1 MRMQNYLHQG
11 EGCGILDIQVFQF
24 FGPCGQKKEAVAL
37 KVKEYEYI
45 MQKVLQVVDE
55 GVHVIDSEGNTIIYN
70 DAMARLEKMER
81 KGVLRRPF
89 TEVFRNMSEEEST
102 LMQALHHKKVT
113 LNKQQTYL
121 NRDGKA
127 INAIN
132 STIPVIYDGSVIAAI
147 EVSKDVTNI
156 RKLSNTILDLQKE
169 KLEPERIKA
178 NRIRKYNFNSLV
190 GQNKKFLE
198 IIETA
203 RKAAKSS
210 AAVLLYGETGTG
222 KELIAQ
228 SIHYDSSRREKPF
241 LAQNCAALPESL
253 LEGILFGTA
262 KGGFTGAI
270 DREGL
275 FEQADGGTLLLD
287 EISAMPYELQGK
299 LLRVLQ
305 EDYLRRVGGTEDI
318 PIDVRII
325 ATVNERPE
333 HLIESGKLRKDLYY
347 RLNIIS
353 IDLPPLRTKKDDIL
367 LLADKFVEKYSKRYG
382 KNVHAISEGA
392 KEKLLHYDY
401 PGNVRELENII
412 MAAISMADE
421 EKLLTEKHILINNE
435 DKGMIKGIYDF
446 SRAGMDWY
454 LDNMEKEM
462 ITLALA
468 KHGGN
473 ISKAAEYLKIKRQT
487 LQHKIKKYR
496 L

>member
-1 MRMQNYLHQG
+1 M
-11 EGCGILDIQVFQF
+11 
-24 FGPCGQKKEAVAL
+24 
-37 KVKEYEYI
+37 KVREYEFI

-55 GVHVIDSEGNTIIYN
+55 GVHVIDREGNTIIYN
-70 DAMARLEKMER
+70 EAMARLEKMQR
-81 KGVLRRPF
+81 KGVLKRPF
-89 TEVFRNMSEEEST
+89 TEVFQNMSEEEST
-102 LMQALHHKKVT
+102 LLQALHHMKVT

-121 NRDGKA
+121 NRDGKV

-132 STIPVIYDGSVIAAI
+132 STIPVIYNDHVIAAI
-147 EVSKDVTNI
+147 EVSKDVTDI
-156 RKLSNTILDLQKE
+156 RKMSNTILDLHKE
-169 KLEPERIKA
+169 KLEPEKTKA
-178 NRIRKYNFNSLV
+178 HRIRKYSFDNLI

-198 IIETA
+198 VISTA
-203 RKAAKSS
+203 KKAAKSTAS
-210 AAVLLYGETGTG
+210 VFLYGETGTG

-228 SIHYDSSRREKPF
+228 SIHFDSARKDRPF

-305 EDYLRRVGGTEDI
+305 EDYIRRVGGTEDI

-325 ATVNERPE
+325 ATINERPD
-333 HLIESGKLRKDLYY
+333 HLIQSGKLRKDLYY
-347 RLNIIS
+347 RLNIIG
-353 IDLPPLRTKKDDIL
+353 IDLPPLREKKDDIL
-367 LLADKFVEKYSKRYG
+367 LLTEKFIEKYNKRYG
-382 KNVHAISEGA
+382 KNVTSVSEGA

-421 EKLLTEKHILINNE
+421 ELQLTEKHILINNE
-435 DKGMIKGIYDF
+435 DRDMTKGPYDF
-446 SRAGMDWY
+446 SQVGMDWY
-454 LDNMEKEM
+454 LEQMEKEM

-473 ISKAAEYLKIKRQT
+473 ISKSADYLKIKRQT
-487 LQHKIKKYR
+487 LQHKMKKYQ

>member
-1 MRMQNYLHQG
+1 
-11 EGCGILDIQVFQF
+11 V
-24 FGPCGQKKEAVAL
+24 

-55 GVHVIDSEGNTIIYN
+55 GVHVIDSEGNTVIYN

-102 LMQALHHKKVT
+102 MLQALHHKKVT

-121 NRDGKA
+121 NRDGKV
-127 INAIN
+127 ITAIN
-132 STIPVIYDGSVIAAI
+132 STIPVIYEGRVIAAI
-147 EVSKDVTNI
+147 EVSKDVTYI
-156 RKLSNTILDLQKE
+156 RKMSNTILDLHKE
-169 KLEPERIKA
+169 KLEPEKIKAHRIK
-178 NRIRKYNFNSLV
+178 KYSFNSLI

-198 IIETA
+198 TIETA

-210 AAVLLYGETGTG
+210 ASVLIYGETGTG

-228 SIHYDSSRREKPF
+228 SIHYDSNRQGKPF

-270 DREGL
+270 DREGM

-287 EISAMPYELQGK
+287 EISAMPYDLQGK

-305 EDYLRRVGGTEDI
+305 EDYIRRVGGTEDI

-325 ATVNERPE
+325 ATINERPE
-333 HLIESGKLRKDLYY
+333 HLIQSGKLRKDLYY

-353 IDLPPLRTKKDDIL
+353 IDLPSLKEKKDDIL

-382 KNVHAISEGA
+382 KNVHSISEGA

-421 EKLLTEKHILINNE
+421 EMLLTEKHILINNE
-435 DKGMIKGIYDF
+435 DKGMMKGTYDF
-446 SRAGMDWY
+446 SQAGMDWY
-454 LDNMEKEM
+454 LENMEKEM

-487 LQHKIKKYR
+487 LQHKIRKYH

>member
-1 MRMQNYLHQG
+1 MWYAMFKVLKPLQSFDSGAY
-11 EGCGILDIQVFQF
+11 
-24 FGPCGQKKEAVAL
+24 KEATAM

-81 KGVLRRPF
+81 RGVLRRPF

-102 LMQALHHKKVT
+102 MLQALHHKKVT

-121 NRDGKA
+121 NRDGKV

-132 STIPVIYDGSVIAAI
+132 STIPVIYDEKVIAAI

-156 RKLSNTILDLQKE
+156 RRMSNTILDLHKE
-169 KLEPERIKA
+169 KLEPEKTKA
-178 NRIRKYNFNSLV
+178 HRIRKYSFSSLI
-190 GQNKKFLE
+190 GQNRKFLE
-198 IIETA
+198 TIDMA

-210 AAVLLYGETGTG
+210 ASVLLYGETGTG

-228 SIHYDSSRREKPF
+228 SIHYDSDRREKPF

-305 EDYLRRVGGTEDI
+305 EDYIRRVGGMEDI

-325 ATVNERPE
+325 ATINERPE
-333 HLIESGKLRKDLYY
+333 HLIQSGKLRKDLYY

-353 IDLPPLRTKKDDIL
+353 IDLPPLREKKDDIL
-367 LLADKFVEKYSKRYG
+367 LLANKFVEKYSKRYG
-382 KNVHAISEGA
+382 KDVHSISEVA
-392 KEKLLHYDY
+392 KEKLLHYEY

-412 MAAISMADE
+412 MAAISMTDDE
-421 EKLLTEKHILINNE
+421 RVLTEKHILINNE
-435 DKGMIKGIYDF
+435 DRETMKGIYDF
-446 SRAGMDWY
+446 SHAGMDWY
-454 LDNMEKEM
+454 LENMEKEM

-468 KHGGN
+468 KHSGN
-473 ISKAAEYLKIKRQT
+473 ISRAAEYLKIKRQT
-487 LQHKIKKYR
+487 LQHKMKKYR

>member
-1 MRMQNYLHQG
+1 MKIR
-11 EGCGILDIQVFQF
+11 
-24 FGPCGQKKEAVAL
+24 
-37 KVKEYEYI
+37 EYEYI

-70 DAMARLEKMER
+70 DAMARLEKMLR
-81 KGVLRRPF
+81 KGVLKRPF
-89 TEVFRNMSEEEST
+89 TEVFGNMSEEEST
-102 LMQALHHKKVT
+102 LLQALHHKKVT

-121 NRDGKA
+121 NRDGKS

-132 STIPVIYDGSVIAAI
+132 STIPVIYNDKVIAAI
-147 EVSKDVTNI
+147 EVSKDVTDM
-156 RKLSNTILDLQKE
+156 RKMSNTILDLHKE
-169 KLEPERIKA
+169 KQDPEKTKA
-178 NRIRKYNFNSLV
+178 HRIRKYSFNNLI

-198 IIETA
+198 VIQTA

-210 AAVLLYGETGTG
+210 ASVLIYGETGTG

-228 SIHYDSSRREKPF
+228 SIHFDSDRREKPF

-253 LEGILFGTA
+253 LEGILFGTS

-305 EDYLRRVGGTEDI
+305 EDYIRRVGGTEDI

-325 ATVNERPE
+325 ATINERAE
-333 HLIESGKLRKDLYY
+333 HLIQTGKLRKDLYY

-353 IDLPPLRTKKDDIL
+353 IDLPPLREKKDDIL
-367 LLADKFVEKYSKRYG
+367 LLADKFIEKSNKRYG
-382 KNVHAISEGA
+382 KSVTSLSEAA

-401 PGNVRELENII
+401 PGNVRELEHII

-421 EKLLTEKHILINNE
+421 EQILTEKHILINNE
-435 DKGMIKGIYDF
+435 DRGHTKGAFDF
-446 SRAGMDWY
+446 SQVGMDWY
-454 LDNMEKEM
+454 LESLEKEM

-468 KHGGN
+468 KYSGN
-473 ISKAAEYLKIKRQT
+473 ISKSAEYLKIKRQT
-487 LQHKIKKYR
+487 LQHKIKKYD

>member
-1 MRMQNYLHQG
+1 M
-11 EGCGILDIQVFQF
+11 
-24 FGPCGQKKEAVAL
+24 

-81 KGVLRRPF
+81 RGVLRRPF
-89 TEVFRNMSEEEST
+89 KEVFRNMSEEEST
-102 LMQALHHKKVT
+102 MLQALHHKKVT

-121 NRDGKA
+121 NRDGKV

-132 STIPVIYDGSVIAAI
+132 STIPVIYDGRVIAAI

-156 RKLSNTILDLQKE
+156 RKMSNTILDLHKE
-169 KLEPERIKA
+169 KLEPERTKA
-178 NRIRKYNFNSLV
+178 HRIRKYSFNSLI
-190 GQNKKFLE
+190 GQNNKFLKT
-198 IIETA
+198 IETA

-210 AAVLLYGETGTG
+210 ASVLLYGETGTG

-228 SIHYDSSRREKPF
+228 SIHYDSDRREKPF

-287 EISAMPYELQGK
+287 EISAMPYDLQGK

-305 EDYLRRVGGTEDI
+305 EDYIRRVGGMEDI

-325 ATVNERPE
+325 ATINERPE
-333 HLIESGKLRKDLYY
+333 HLIQTGKLRKDLYY

-353 IDLPPLRTKKDDIL
+353 IDLPPLREKKDDIL

-382 KNVHAISEGA
+382 KNVQSISEGA

-412 MAAISMADE
+412 MAAISMTDE
-421 EKLLTEKHILINNE
+421 EQLLTEKHILINNE
-435 DKGMIKGIYDF
+435 DKEIIKGTYDF
-446 SRAGMDWY
+446 SQAGMDWY
-454 LDNMEKEM
+454 LENMEKEM
-462 ITLALA
+462 IILALA
-468 KHGGN
+468 KNAGN
-473 ISKAAEYLKIKRQT
+473 ISRAAEYLRIKRQT
-487 LQHKIKKYR
+487 LQHKIRKYQ

>member
-1 MRMQNYLHQG
+1 M
-11 EGCGILDIQVFQF
+11 
-24 FGPCGQKKEAVAL
+24 
-37 KVKEYEYI
+37 KVREYEYI

-55 GVHVIDSEGNTIIYN
+55 GVHVLNSEGNTIIYN
-70 DAMARLEKMER
+70 DAMARLEKMQR

-89 TEVFRNMSEEEST
+89 TEVFKNMSEEEST
-102 LMQALHHKKVT
+102 LLQALYHKKVT

-121 NRDGKA
+121 NCDGKV

-132 STIPVIYDGSVIAAI
+132 STIPVIYDDQVIAAI
-147 EVSKDVTNI
+147 EVSKDVTDI
-156 RKLSNTILDLQKE
+156 RRMSNTILDLHKE
-169 KLEPERIKA
+169 KLEPEKIKA
-178 NRIRKYNFNSLV
+178 HRIRKYNFNNLI
-190 GQNKKFLE
+190 GQNKGFLE
-198 IIETA
+198 VIETA
-203 RKAAKSS
+203 KKAAKSN
-210 AAVLLYGETGTG
+210 ATVLLYGETGTG

-228 SIHYDSSRREKPF
+228 GIHFDSDRKDKPF

-325 ATVNERPE
+325 ATINERPE
-333 HLIESGKLRKDLYY
+333 QLIQSGKLRKDLFY

-353 IDLPPLRTKKDDIL
+353 IDLPPLRERKDDIL
-367 LLADKFVEKYSKRYG
+367 LLANKFIEKSNKRYG
-382 KNVHAISEGA
+382 KRIHCLSEGA

-412 MAAISMADE
+412 MAAISMADDE
-421 EKLLTEKHILINNE
+421 QILTDKHILINNE
-435 DKGMIKGIYDF
+435 DKEDAKGTYDF
-446 SRAGMDWY
+446 SQFGMAWY
-454 LDNMEKEM
+454 LENMEKEM
-462 ITLALA
+462 IRLALA
-468 KHGGN
+468 RHSGN

-487 LQHKIKKYR
+487 LQHKMKKYQ

>member
-1 MRMQNYLHQG
+1 MKIR
-11 EGCGILDIQVFQF
+11 
-24 FGPCGQKKEAVAL
+24 
-37 KVKEYEYI
+37 EYEFI

-55 GVHVIDSEGNTIIYN
+55 GVHVLDREGNTIIYN
-70 DAMARLEKMER
+70 EAMSRLEKMQR
-81 KGVLRRPF
+81 KGVLKRPF
-89 TEVFRNMSEEEST
+89 TEVFENMSAEEST
-102 LMQALHHKKVT
+102 LLQALHHMKVT

-121 NRDGKA
+121 NRDGKV

-132 STIPVIYDGSVIAAI
+132 STIPVIYNDTVIAAI
-147 EVSKDVTNI
+147 EVSKDVTDI
-156 RKLSNTILDLQKE
+156 RKMSNTILDLHKE
-169 KLEPERIKA
+169 KLEPEKTKA
-178 NRIRKYNFNSLV
+178 HRIRKYCFDNLI
-190 GQNKKFLE
+190 GQNKKFLDV
-198 IIETA
+198 ISTA
-203 RKAAKSS
+203 KKAAKSTAS
-210 AAVLLYGETGTG
+210 VFLYGETGTG

-228 SIHYDSSRREKPF
+228 SIHFDSERKDRPF

-253 LEGILFGTA
+253 LEGILFGTV

-305 EDYLRRVGGTEDI
+305 EDYIRRVGGTEDI

-325 ATVNERPE
+325 ATINERPD
-333 HLIESGKLRKDLYY
+333 HLIQSGKLRKDLYY
-347 RLNIIS
+347 RLNIIG
-353 IDLPPLRTKKDDIL
+353 IDLPPLREKKDDIL
-367 LLADKFVEKYSKRYG
+367 LLAEKFIEKYNKRYG
-382 KNVHAISEGA
+382 KTVTSISEGA

-421 EKLLTEKHILINNE
+421 EQQLTEKHILINNE
-435 DKGMIKGIYDF
+435 DKDMIKGPYDF
-446 SRAGMDWY
+446 SQVGMDWY
-454 LDNMEKEM
+454 LEQMEKEM

-468 KHGGN
+468 KYGGN
-473 ISKAAEYLKIKRQT
+473 VSKSAEYLKIKRQT
-487 LQHKIKKYR
+487 LQHKMKKYQ